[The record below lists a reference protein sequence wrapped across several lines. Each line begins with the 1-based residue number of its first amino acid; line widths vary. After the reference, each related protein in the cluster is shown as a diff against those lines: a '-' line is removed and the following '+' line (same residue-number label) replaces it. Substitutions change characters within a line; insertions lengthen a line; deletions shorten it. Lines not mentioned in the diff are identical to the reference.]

1 MKRIQRYPLLFLDIL
16 KHLGCN
22 LTRNRVYKRM
32 RRTLPIVLFGLV
44 VMGLS
49 TSGASFGELSVSP
62 PVLSE
67 PAPTVPRE
75 ITRSINGNN
84 PITTMEKK
92 WELDYETYFGR
103 NLTDSELQAPDIA
116 KILTQISQK
125 TQTKPAVLWVVPEPE
140 GLVLALVT
148 PGKEPLGLIQP
159 NVITENLKAEVINLY
174 QEITNPRKLQ
184 SRSYLEPAQRLY
196 NQIIKPIEAQLEAEN
211 IDTILFCLGQ
221 GLRTLPL
228 AVLQDGE
235 RFLIEKYA
243 LTRIPA
249 FNLMNL
255 NYETVKNAA
264 VLAMGASEFK
274 NQNPLPAVPF
284 ELSTIVNSD
293 GMNGNITL
301 PITNLENSPQW
312 EGQSFLNQGF
322 TVDNLKRLLSLSPY
336 RIVHLATHAEFKPG
350 KPGNS
355 YIQFWNE
362 QLKLDQMGQFNWKN
376 PPIELLVLSAC
387 KTAVGDKDAEL
398 GFAGLAFQS
407 GVKTAL
413 ASLWYVS
420 DTGTLALMSEFY
432 QQLKTTSTKAQALQ
446 QTQIQMLK
454 GDVRLQQGELLLSRG
469 EISLPPEIASEG
481 TDNLSHPYYWGAF
494 TLIGSPW

>member
-1 MKRIQRYPLLFLDIL
+1 MKRIQRYCLLFLDIF
-16 KHLGCN
+16 KDLGSA
-22 LTRNRVYKRM
+22 LTNPRIYKPL
-32 RRTLPIVLFGLV
+32 RRTLPMILFSLV
-44 VMGLS
+44 VIGLWGS
-49 TSGASFGELSVSP
+49 SLVNWEKLSFGSQ
-62 PVLSE
+62 VLSE
-67 PAPTVPRE
+67 TVPLSQAQL
-75 ITRSINGNN
+75 IRSINGNN

-92 WELDYETYFGR
+92 WELDYETYFSR
-103 NLTDSELQAPDIA
+103 NLTDSKLQAPDIA
-116 KILTQISQK
+116 KILTEISQK
-125 TQTKPAVLWVVPEPE
+125 TQTQHAVLWVVPEPI
-140 GLVLALVT
+140 GLVLALIT

-159 NVITENLKAEVINLY
+159 NVKTEDLTSEAINLY
-174 QEITNPRKLQ
+174 REITNPRNLQ
-184 SRSYLEPAQRLY
+184 SRSYLASAQRLY
-196 NQIIKPIEAQLEAEN
+196 ALIIKPFEDELKAEN
-211 IDTILFCLGQ
+211 IDTILFCLGD

-228 AVLQDGE
+228 AALHDGE
-235 RFLIEKYA
+235 QFLIEKYA

-255 NYETVKNAA
+255 DYESLKDAL

-293 GMNGNITL
+293 GMNGVIF
-301 PITNLENSPQW
+301 PIGNQDNSGQW
-312 EGQSFLNQGF
+312 PGQSFLNQQF
-322 TVDNLKRLLSLSPY
+322 TVDRLRSLLSFSPY
-336 RIVHLATHAEFKPG
+336 RIIHLATHAEFKPG

-376 PPIELLVLSAC
+376 PQIELLVLSAC
-387 KTAVGDKDAEL
+387 KTAVGDTEAEL

-420 DTGTLALMSEFY
+420 DTGTLGLMTEFY
-432 QQLKTTSTKAQALQ
+432 QQLKTASTKAQALQ
-446 QTQIQMLK
+446 QTQIEMLK
-454 GDVRLQQGELLLSRG
+454 GNVRLQRGELLSSRG
-469 EISLPPEIASEG
+469 EVALPPEIVQQG
-481 TDNLSHPYYWGAF
+481 NDNLSHPYYWAAF

>member
-1 MKRIQRYPLLFLDIL
+1 MNGEQL
-16 KHLGCN
+16 
-22 LTRNRVYKRM
+22 
-32 RRTLPIVLFGLV
+32 
-44 VMGLS
+44 
-49 TSGASFGELSVSP
+49 SFGR
-62 PVLSE
+62 PVLTE
-67 PAPTVPRE
+67 PVPLSQE
-75 ITRSINGNN
+75 QLIRSINGNN
-84 PITTMEKK
+84 PINTMEKK
-92 WELDYETYFGR
+92 WELDYETYFSR
-103 NLTDSELQAPDIA
+103 NLTDSKLQAPDIA
-116 KILTQISQK
+116 KILTEISQK
-125 TQTKPAVLWVVPEPE
+125 TQTKHAVLWVVPEPI
-140 GLVLALVT
+140 GLVLALIT

-159 NVITENLKAEVINLY
+159 NVKTETLKTEAINLY
-174 QEITNPRKLQ
+174 QEITNPRNLQ
-184 SRSYLEPAQRLY
+184 SRSYLGSSQRLY
-196 NQIIKPIEAQLEAEN
+196 HLIIQPFEDQLKTEN
-211 IDTILFCLGQ
+211 INTILFCLGD

-228 AVLQDGE
+228 AALHDGK

-255 NYETVKNAA
+255 DYQSLKDAL

-274 NQNPLPAVPF
+274 DQNPLPAVPF

-293 GMNGNITL
+293 GMNGVIF
-301 PITNLENSPQW
+301 PIRNQDNSGQW
-312 EGQSFLNQGF
+312 PGQSFLNQKF
-322 TVDNLKRLLSLSPY
+322 TVDNLRQLLSFSPY

-376 PPIELLVLSAC
+376 PQIELLVLSAC
-387 KTAVGDKDAEL
+387 KTAVGDTEAEL

-420 DTGTLALMSEFY
+420 DTGTLALMTEFY
-432 QQLKTTSTKAQALQ
+432 QQLKTASTKAQALQ
-446 QTQIQMLK
+446 QTQIEMLT
-454 GDVRLQQGELLLSRG
+454 GNVRLQRGELLSSRG
-469 EISLPPEIASEG
+469 EVALPPEIVQQG
-481 TDNLSHPYYWGAF
+481 NDNLSHPYYWAAF